1 MRHLLASQTLWL
13 KQGSRGCN
21 LEMLPSM
28 GPTKKK
34 EATNSP
40 IKQGCNLEGL
50 PSIGPT
56 KKKEATSSP
65 TKKNEKKEFLKGK
78 KKKEKKYG
86 RRKKRVYKRI
96 PKEPIIEWE
105 KRIRAKDARVRE
117 KKARIC
123 ARFESRSGVV
133 LNQPYVFTAPWAFA
147 TTVTHPYV
155 VTASA
160 SDSASDERVDIEA
173 LDKRFQNL
181 KKVASWTKRKT
192 RKDEKSPNVLKLD
205 EKMDAPSDETAKK
218 QSRQATNPIYYEK
231 ASDEFWYEVTLTPHP
246 RAP

>member
-1 MRHLLASQTLWL
+1 M
-13 KQGSRGCN
+13 GS
-21 LEMLPSM
+21 
-28 GPTKKK
+28 TKMKK
-34 EATNSP
+34 EAR
-40 IKQGCNLEGL
+40 L

-56 KKKEATSSP
+56 TSSP
-65 TKKNEKKEFLKGK
+65 TKKN
-78 KKKEKKYG
+78 
-86 RRKKRVYKRI
+86 YKRI

-133 LNQPYVFTAPWAFA
+133 LNAPYVFRTPS
-147 TTVTHPYV
+147 V
-155 VTASA
+155 VIAIS

-192 RKDEKSPNVLKLD
+192 RKDEKSPNVLKLE

>member
-1 MRHLLASQTLWL
+1 M
-13 KQGSRGCN
+13 
-21 LEMLPSM
+21 
-28 GPTKKK
+28 
-34 EATNSP
+34 
-40 IKQGCNLEGL
+40 
-50 PSIGPT
+50 
-56 KKKEATSSP
+56 
-65 TKKNEKKEFLKGK
+65 
-78 KKKEKKYG
+78 
-86 RRKKRVYKRI
+86 
-96 PKEPIIEWE
+96 
-105 KRIRAKDARVRE
+105 RE

-160 SDSASDERVDIEA
+160 SASASDERVDIEA

-181 KKVASWTKRKT
+181 KKFAS
-192 RKDEKSPNVLKLD
+192 VLKLD

-231 ASDEFWYEVTLTPHP
+231 AIDETAKKQSRKASDETAKKKVPVTLTPNPKWVP